1 MVPISFPKS
10 CARACMG
17 SCPGP
22 FVTRKKEKKK
32 GKEKKDAANTR
43 WPWTGRPNGDRCQC
57 NFHIPS
63 VFGI

>member
-1 MVPISFPKS
+1 
-10 CARACMG
+10 MG

-43 WPWTGRPNGDRCQC
+43 WP
-57 NFHIPS
+57 
-63 VFGI
+63 